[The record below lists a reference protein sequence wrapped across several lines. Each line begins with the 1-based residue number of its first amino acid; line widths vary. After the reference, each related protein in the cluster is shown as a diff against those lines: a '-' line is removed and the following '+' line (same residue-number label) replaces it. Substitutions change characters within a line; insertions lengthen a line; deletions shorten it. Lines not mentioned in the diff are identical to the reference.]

1 VVEGLSGRQSTVVAA
16 DLAVTLGHPELGVPL
31 KCVTATARLSTRTK
45 LTQHARRAQ
54 RTDGERYTP
63 RICFFG
69 RETEKRHGLC
79 CLFRYP
85 SPLDSQRLNFY

>member
-45 LTQHARRAQ
+45 LTQQTREGRSALTARDTPLRFVFLGARR
-54 RTDGERYTP
+54 RKDMGCVVYSD
-63 RICFFG
+63 I
-69 RETEKRHGLC
+69 
-79 CLFRYP
+79 
-85 SPLDSQRLNFY
+85 

>member
-45 LTQHARRAQ
+45 LTQQTREGRSALKARDTPLGFVFLGARR
-54 RTDGERYTP
+54 RKDMGCVVYSD
-63 RICFFG
+63 I
-69 RETEKRHGLC
+69 
-79 CLFRYP
+79 
-85 SPLDSQRLNFY
+85 